1 VNFNGDVED
10 AGEDLV
16 LGEGEGGDGLD
27 EKDVDEVD
35 VFVEKEVED
44 S

>member
-10 AGEDLV
+10 AGEDHV

-27 EKDVDEVD
+27 EKARTW
-35 VFVEKEVED
+35 
-44 S
+44 SL

>member
-27 EKDVDEVD
+27 DVDEVD